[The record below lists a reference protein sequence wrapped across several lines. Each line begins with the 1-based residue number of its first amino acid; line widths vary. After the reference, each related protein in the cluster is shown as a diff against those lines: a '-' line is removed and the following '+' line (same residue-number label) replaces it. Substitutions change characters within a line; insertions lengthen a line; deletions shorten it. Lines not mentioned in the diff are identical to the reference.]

1 MRADEGGPEVK
12 YWVGFDVAKAFHW
25 ASVVDDEGN
34 EVLSRRVE
42 ATEEDLAALCS
53 EIARLGGERRVG
65 IDLVGGPA
73 ALLEAV
79 LFEQG
84 ERIFHVPGVAVN
96 RARDAYGSEAKSDPR
111 DARII
116 ADQLRLRW
124 RSLPE
129 VRLRGEAAAE
139 VRALVGHRR
148 DLVQEQTRRIARL
161 RGLLSEVFPGLEAA
175 LNLTRKGAL
184 LVVTKAARPA
194 AVRGLGQARLARW
207 LKARGVRKAHELAG
221 RVLRA
226 AQAQRRELPAAEAK
240 ATLAAEI
247 ATEILRAKERLA
259 ALDARL
265 EDLVTQDPK
274 GAIVMSLPGMGVVL
288 TAEFLAE
295 AGDVRCFGSADRL
308 AAAAGIAPVLR
319 SSGAISY
326 RRRARRGNKDL
337 KDVFYRSALYALP
350 HHETSKSFY
359 RRKRDEGKGHHQ
371 AVLALARRRVN
382 VLWAM
387 LRDGRAYE
395 EQTAKAA

>member
-12 YWVGFDVAKAFHW
+12 YWVGIDVAKAFHW
-25 ASVVDDEGN
+25 VSVVDDEGN

-42 ATEEDLAALCS
+42 ATEENLDALCS

-65 IDLVGGPA
+65 IDLVDGPA

-79 LFEQG
+79 LLEQG

-96 RARDAYGSEAKSDPR
+96 RARDAYGGEAKSDPR

-184 LVVTKAARPA
+184 C
-194 AVRGLGQARLARW
+194 W
-207 LKARGVRKAHELAG
+207 
-221 RVLRA
+221 
-226 AQAQRRELPAAEAK
+226 
-240 ATLAAEI
+240 
-247 ATEILRAKERLA
+247 
-259 ALDARL
+259 
-265 EDLVTQDPK
+265 
-274 GAIVMSLPGMGVVL
+274 
-288 TAEFLAE
+288 
-295 AGDVRCFGSADRL
+295 
-308 AAAAGIAPVLR
+308 
-319 SSGAISY
+319 
-326 RRRARRGNKDL
+326 
-337 KDVFYRSALYALP
+337 
-350 HHETSKSFY
+350 
-359 RRKRDEGKGHHQ
+359 
-371 AVLALARRRVN
+371 
-382 VLWAM
+382 
-387 LRDGRAYE
+387 
-395 EQTAKAA
+395 